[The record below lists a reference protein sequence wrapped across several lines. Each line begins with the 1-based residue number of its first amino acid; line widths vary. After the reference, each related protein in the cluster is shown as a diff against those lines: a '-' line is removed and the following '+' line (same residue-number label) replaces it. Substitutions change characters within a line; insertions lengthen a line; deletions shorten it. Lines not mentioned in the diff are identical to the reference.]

1 MQRTDEHTTDAR
13 QARLRRRWDK
23 QAPSYDRGM
32 DFLERVLLE
41 DGREWLCSQA
51 NGHVLEVAIGTGRN
65 LPLYPAGVRL
75 TGVEFSPAMLDLARQ
90 HARTLGL
97 DVDLRLGDAQSLEFE
112 DATFDTVV
120 CTLSLCAIADERL
133 AIREM
138 KRVLR
143 PGGRLLLLDHVAGG
157 PAWVRA
163 AQWLVERVTVP
174 LGGEYFLRRPLLS
187 VQSEGFLI
195 ELTRRSKLGIIER
208 VVARKPLHKEEERT

>member
-1 MQRTDEHTTDAR
+1 
-13 QARLRRRWDK
+13 
-23 QAPSYDRGM
+23 M

-41 DGREWLCSQA
+41 DGREWLCSRA

-75 TGVEFSPAMLDLARQ
+75 TGVEFSPAMLYLARQ

-112 DATFDTVV
+112 DATFETVV
-120 CTLSLCAIADERL
+120 CTLSLCAIADERT

-143 PGGRLLLLDHVAGG
+143 PGGRLLLLDHVASG

-174 LGGEYFLRRPLLS
+174 LGGEYFLRRPLLT

-195 ELTRRSKLGIIER
+195 EFSRRSKLGIVER
-208 VVARKPLHKEEERT
+208 VVARKPLDKEEERT